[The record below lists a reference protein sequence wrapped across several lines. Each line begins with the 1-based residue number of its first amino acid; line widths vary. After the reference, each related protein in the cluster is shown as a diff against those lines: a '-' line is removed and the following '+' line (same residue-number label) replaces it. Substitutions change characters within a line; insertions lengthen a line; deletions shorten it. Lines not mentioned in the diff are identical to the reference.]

1 MKKHILDHLDDA
13 EFAKRID
20 QLYDQLSNALNGV
33 LDDWVKNG
41 VIDDKEKNMMLD
53 EWDEDKWHLFERV
66 LG

>member
-1 MKKHILDHLDDA
+1 MKKHILDHLDDV
-13 EFAKRID
+13 EFANRID

-33 LDDWVKNG
+33 LDNWVKDG
-41 VIDDKEKNMMLD
+41 VIDAKEKNMMLD